1 MPLLFLWIQICLVEK
16 GRLEKF
22 CDADLK
28 PLAQLVDDPKLYGVV
43 GTLHNIVYGGF
54 GYAALGVELVLSH
67 AVYLQQ
73 FQHSAA
79 DRLIQL
85 HDHHRTFLLML
96 LLYVETGKK
105 RFM

>member
-54 GYAALGVELVLSH
+54 GYAGFHRKLILCHILLTKQF
-67 AVYLQQ
+67 LQTNT
-73 FQHSAA
+73 
-79 DRLIQL
+79 DGLIQFHIPTTL
-85 HDHHRTFLLML
+85 SDFSRI
-96 LLYVETGKK
+96 LYVRQKNL
-105 RFM
+105 